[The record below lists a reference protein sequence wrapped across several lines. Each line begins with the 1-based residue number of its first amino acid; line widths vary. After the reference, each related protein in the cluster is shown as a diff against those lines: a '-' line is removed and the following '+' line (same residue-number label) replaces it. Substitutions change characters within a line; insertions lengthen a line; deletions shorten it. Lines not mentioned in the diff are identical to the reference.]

1 MNLHADYRFKFDLN
15 FKYPANGFDCN
26 PMLYYVN
33 EETEKKTK
41 SEKQLV
47 IEKNGEYNIAK
58 FSNDENPKGETI
70 RIEW

>member
-1 MNLHADYRFKFDLN
+1 
-15 FKYPANGFDCN
+15 
-26 PMLYYVN
+26 MLYYVN